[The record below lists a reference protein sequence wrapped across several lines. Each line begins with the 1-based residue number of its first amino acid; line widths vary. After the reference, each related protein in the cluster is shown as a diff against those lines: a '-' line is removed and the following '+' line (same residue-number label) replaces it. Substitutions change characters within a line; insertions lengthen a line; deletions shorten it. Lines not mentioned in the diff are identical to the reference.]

1 MGDLSEQFDRT
12 RLYCQRAKKI
22 DKITEQNKPLYERK
36 AQIMRDNPSLIEKS
50 MAQLHQEQ
58 FKRNSEKWEQEQ
70 KSKQKDRALSRD
82 EGLSL

>member
-1 MGDLSEQFDRT
+1 
-12 RLYCQRAKKI
+12 
-22 DKITEQNKPLYERK
+22 
-36 AQIMRDNPSLIEKS
+36 MRDNPSLIEKS